1 MEIFM
6 KAQFKTILSLAL
18 LVGFTSQAY
27 AFDNQQGRGQKP
39 ERPSF
44 TSIDLNGDGEVD
56 IDEFSQHEIPRGDH
70 QTVFSAID
78 LDGDG
83 LINEQEFTDHKPSR
97 PKKRQ

>member
-1 MEIFM
+1 M
-6 KAQFKTILSLAL
+6 KAQFKTILTLAL
-18 LVGFTSQAY
+18 FVGLTSQVY
-27 AFDNQQGRGQKP
+27 AFDNQQEQRHKP

-56 IDEFSQHEIPRGDH
+56 IEEFSQHEIPRGDH
-70 QTVFSAID
+70 QAVFSKID

-83 LINEQEFTDHKPSR
+83 IITEQEFTDHKPPR

>member
-1 MEIFM
+1 M
-6 KAQFKTILSLAL
+6 KAQLKTILTLAVL
-18 LVGFTSQAY
+18 AGFTSQAY

-70 QTVFSAID
+70 QTIFSLI
-78 LDGDG
+78 DGDADG
-83 LINEQEFTDHKPSR
+83 VITEQEFTDHKPPR